1 MTDKTLEIKTKLQ
14 NISNALG
21 YCETDMSYLSA
32 KLAPPYG
39 DGRTHYVLIQS
50 LDRISRL
57 REYLKHQEDD
67 LRRDLM
73 SL

>member
-1 MTDKTLEIKTKLQ
+1 MTNKTLEIKTKLQ
-14 NISNALG
+14 NISNELG
-21 YCETDMSYLSA
+21 GGETDMSYLAA
-32 KLAPPYG
+32 KLAYPYG
-39 DGRTHYVLIQS
+39 DRRAHDVLLQS

-73 SL
+73 GL

>member
-1 MTDKTLEIKTKLQ
+1 MTDKTLAIKSKLQ
-14 NISNALG
+14 NISNELG
-21 YCETDMSYLSA
+21 GGETDMSYLSA
-32 KLAPPYG
+32 KLAYPYG
-39 DGRTHYVLIQS
+39 DSRAHDVLLQS